1 MSNSK
6 KQPEKKMTEEDI
18 IKMASKVAAET
29 AIEAFRQEQKMALK
43 NANDKRLHNTELLLR
58 NYRAFKDASENAVFR
73 AEDCESLDNIIMDLM
88 MQRTDSVTV
97 HSIKRSAARTAVIVK
112 HIERMLELY
121 KNYCFTNGKPEDA
134 RRWRVID
141 GQYIQERK
149 QSIAELAKQ
158 EFVTE
163 RQIYDDRSNA
173 ISKIAVYMF
182 GIDCIAHQ

>member
-1 MSNSK
+1 MGNKKASGEKMS
-6 KQPEKKMTEEDI
+6 EEDI
-18 IKMASKVAAET
+18 VRMASKVAAEA
-29 AIEAFRQEQKMALK
+29 AIEAFRNEQKLAFK
-43 NANDKRLHNTELLLR
+43 NASDRRLHNTELLLR